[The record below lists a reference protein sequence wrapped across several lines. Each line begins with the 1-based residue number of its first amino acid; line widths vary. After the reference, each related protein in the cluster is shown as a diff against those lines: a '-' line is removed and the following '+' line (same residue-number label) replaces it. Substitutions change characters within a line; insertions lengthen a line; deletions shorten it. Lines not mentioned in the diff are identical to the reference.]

1 MGAGVLPATFIKGKL
16 HFLFGRENKHE
27 TSAPGFSDFGG
38 GANGSE
44 TQKQTAIRE
53 GGEELTGFLGDDLK
67 RMMKRTWNIDVQDGK
82 YRSHI
87 FYMEYDPM
95 LTKYYNNNQRFIQ
108 SHLDA
113 AVIKK
118 TKIFEKAEIRWVC
131 VDDLLKMKSQ
141 YRHFFVPTIEI
152 IVDQQEQIRKF
163 LRSCQQTKR
172 KTRRL
177 DE

>member
-1 MGAGVLPATFIKGKL
+1 
-16 HFLFGRENKHE
+16 
-27 TSAPGFSDFGG
+27 
-38 GANGSE
+38 
-44 TQKQTAIRE
+44 
-53 GGEELTGFLGDDLK
+53 
-67 RMMKRTWNIDVQDGK
+67 
-82 YRSHI
+82 
-87 FYMEYDPM
+87 M

-113 AVIKK
+113 DIIKK

-152 IVDQQEQIRKF
+152 IVEQQEEIRKF